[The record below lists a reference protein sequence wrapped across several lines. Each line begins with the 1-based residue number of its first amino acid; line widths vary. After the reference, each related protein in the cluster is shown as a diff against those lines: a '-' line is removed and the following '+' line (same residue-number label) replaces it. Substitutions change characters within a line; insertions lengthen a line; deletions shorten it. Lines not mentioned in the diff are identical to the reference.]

1 MDSMTSLILLLIA
14 LALAGFYYMGAAHRI
29 IDWIMKKLFED

>member
-1 MDSMTSLILLLIA
+1 MNSTIDFLLLLVA
-14 LALAGFYYMGAAHRI
+14 LVLVGFYYLKGAKRI

>member
-1 MDSMTSLILLLIA
+1 MNSGTDFILLLIA
-14 LALAGFYYMGAAHRI
+14 LALVGFYYLKGARRV